1 MFPRTIDIYRVLPEL
16 IWCGFGVLA
25 MLLQPFVRNR
35 HFFTFLAFVGA
46 LAGTSA
52 SYFAFRHAGP
62 GFSGLVQSDSF
73 SFFFHLLVG
82 AFAFLV
88 LLAAGPYLYRARPPF
103 GDLSGFL
110 LVATAGVGV

>member
-1 MFPRTIDIYRVLPEL
+1 MFPRAIDIYRVLPDL

-25 MLLQPFVRNR
+25 MLMQPFVRSR

-46 LAGTSA
+46 LAGTAA

-73 SFFFHLLVG
+73 SFFFLLLV
-82 AFAFLV
+82 AALAFLV
-88 LLAAGPYLYRARPPF
+88 VLSARPALPAHPLPF
-103 GDLSGFL
+103 PHFQPLPPSS
-110 LVATAGVGV
+110 